1 MGDINKNNLKE
12 LLLAMLETLDEDSSS
27 ENSLTKTTNANTTTN
42 NNSNKARQKRY
53 GGENLFLQMPEL
65 SMHKQDVEIDKLL
78 APKQLTARNR
88 PSTLVDVQ
96 CRVCGKQE
104 QISSQLIPE
113 SVSRY
118 KCNDC
123 SKVIG

>member
-1 MGDINKNNLKE
+1 
-12 LLLAMLETLDEDSSS
+12 
-27 ENSLTKTTNANTTTN
+27 
-42 NNSNKARQKRY
+42 
-53 GGENLFLQMPEL
+53 MPEL
-65 SMHKQDVEIDKLL
+65 NMHKQDVEIDKLL
-78 APKQLTARNR
+78 APAQLTARNR

-96 CRVCGKQE
+96 WRVCGKQE